1 MRKELLQ
8 KKIHVIQ
15 LLKEEEKGTLLII
28 NLPQPHFTGTSQI
41 ICKNLSLSLSFIYCS
56 IICPAGKK
64 RKRTV
69 VTGDMKPMTDTLNQV
84 IIEEI
89 KPFEK
94 ERMNSTTGNTA
105 KKVFQKSCFVTKMP
119 YIITK
124 VSLRVGVNSGKI

>member
-1 MRKELLQ
+1 
-8 KKIHVIQ
+8 
-15 LLKEEEKGTLLII
+15 
-28 NLPQPHFTGTSQI
+28 
-41 ICKNLSLSLSFIYCS
+41 
-56 IICPAGKK
+56 
-64 RKRTV
+64 
-69 VTGDMKPMTDTLNQV
+69 MKPMTDTLNQV